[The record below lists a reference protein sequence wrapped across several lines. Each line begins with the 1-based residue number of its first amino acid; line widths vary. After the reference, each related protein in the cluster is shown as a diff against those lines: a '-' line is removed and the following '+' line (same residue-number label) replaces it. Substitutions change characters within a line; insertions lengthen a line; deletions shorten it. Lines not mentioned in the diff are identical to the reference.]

1 MFEKKKL
8 RVYSKYSISDNAFF
22 PLPFGRT
29 NVLSQDVFDFCSL
42 VGRHLPKYVR
52 ADEKLRASFIR
63 SIYVGVSQTFNLALR
78 RLQLS
83 VTQNR
88 SLTSI
93 PLALLSA
100 PYAVVPR
107 PRPVHP
113 SSRPVL
119 TKAALIDRLAAAL
132 ADPFQSDDAR
142 GLRSPVGA
150 AAAAVFRVCGEAGAV
165 SPSFVEGGGG

>member
-1 MFEKKKL
+1 M
-8 RVYSKYSISDNAFF
+8 
-22 PLPFGRT
+22 
-29 NVLSQDVFDFCSL
+29 FDFCSL
-42 VGRHLPKYVR
+42 IGRYLPKHVR
-52 ADEKLRASFIR
+52 AGEKLRASFSR
-63 SIYVGVSQTFNLALR
+63 AIYVGVSQTFNLSLR

-83 VTQNR
+83 ATQDR
-88 SLTSI
+88 LVSSF
-93 PLALLSA
+93 PLASLSA
-100 PYAVVPR
+100 PYAAVPR
-107 PRPVHP
+107 TRPVANFR
-113 SSRPVL
+113 RPVL